1 MPISTSSP
9 SNDRRLPGKARAVM
23 DYQKQKPGT
32 TGVEPAAGCL
42 VVTDRAVADIVGW
55 TVLECYG
62 VVGMASPNLRRGVA
76 YLLSRDRLHQGIKVD
91 QNGEQLRIKLYII
104 VEYGLN
110 VAEVAGNVRSQVA
123 YNVQRMI
130 GRPVAALQIYV
141 QGVRVGE

>member
-1 MPISTSSP
+1 VLSVR
-9 SNDRRLPGKARAVM
+9 DQKAAERAS
-23 DYQKQKPGT
+23 
-32 TGVEPAAGCL
+32 EAAGDGRM
-42 VVTDRAVADIVGW
+42 VVTDRAISDIVGW

-76 YLLSRDRLHQGIKVD
+76 ALLSRDRLHQGIKVEQD
-91 QNGEQLRIKLYII
+91 HDQLRIKLYII

-123 YNVQRMI
+123 YNVERMI
-130 GRPVAALQIYV
+130 GRPVTALQIYV

>member
-1 MPISTSSP
+1 MNAASYA
-9 SNDRRLPGKARAVM
+9 DG
-23 DYQKQKPGT
+23 GT
-32 TGVEPAAGCL
+32 VTELGAEKMVEGCL
-42 VVTDRAVADIVGW
+42 VITDRAIADIVGW

-76 YLLSRDRLHQGIKVD
+76 SLLSRDRLHQGIRVEQAAD
-91 QNGEQLRIKLYII
+91 QLRVRLYII

-123 YNVQRMI
+123 YNVERMV
-130 GRPVAALQIYV
+130 GRPITTLQIYV